1 MQSAYIASKERVFEA
16 VLVSTHIARAWCSP
30 VRDPRPGASREILA
44 IRLLHC
50 CSWRT
55 CDGADDRLTEVMIVL
70 IKIKSGVASIALHS
84 KHMLNTPAGLCG
96 GRRALPASA
105 APRKKPD
112 KNGG

>member
-50 CSWRT
+50 CSWRA
-55 CDGADDRLTEVMIVL
+55 CDSADDSLTEVLIVF

-105 APRKKPD
+105 APRKNPY